1 MKMTPEMHK
10 EVIDFINTTTTEQ
23 QMFLIQAIA
32 DKVTISV
39 EGKRGVNQYNINEP
53 HCNIFLNGIYIDIF
67 IQKEEL

>member
-1 MKMTPEMHK
+1 MTPEMHK
-10 EVIDFINTTTTEQ
+10 EVIDFINSTTTEQ

-32 DKVTISV
+32 EKITISV
-39 EGKRGVNQYNINEP
+39 EGKRGVNTHSINEP

>member
-1 MKMTPEMHK
+1 MKMTPDMHK

-32 DKVTISV
+32 EKITISV
-39 EGKRGVNQYNINEP
+39 EGKKGVNTHSINEP

-67 IQKEEL
+67 IQKEGL